1 MLIFFIVKNVKTN
14 KNEIYFSNLDG
25 KVEILSKTLNN
36 IQEKLGT
43 NINNNSKTE
52 EHLKN
57 MGERLAI
64 IDKAQTTFNLLND
77 RVNDLQNILSNKQ
90 LRGAFGEVQLEN
102 LVRDSLPFNA
112 YEFQKTLSNGNRV
125 DCLINLDYPPGP
137 ISIDSK
143 FPLENYRKYIKANN
157 LDMKN
162 KHLKDFRLSVLKH
175 IKDISERYILPGETG
190 EIAIMFL
197 PSESIYAEINIKL
210 EDVILKSREK
220 KVILC
225 GPDNL
230 MLLLN
235 TITGIL
241 KNAKMNKVAG
251 KIQDQVNF
259 LLKDLERLRERVGK
273 LKQHFDLAKKDIDDI
288 QISEDKIHNRG
299 LKIYSIDV
307 DDNIIDLE
315 NVKKIE

>member
-1 MLIFFIVKNVKTN
+1 MKTN

>member
-1 MLIFFIVKNVKTN
+1 MKTN
-14 KNEIYFSNLDG
+14 KNEIFFSNLDG

-36 IQEKLGT
+36 IQEKLGA
-43 NINNNSKTE
+43 NINNNTKTE

-112 YEFQKTLSNGNRV
+112 YEFQKTLTNGNRV

-157 LDMKN
+157 LDIKN

-259 LLKDLERLRERVGK
+259 LLKDLERLRDRVGK

-288 QISEDKIHNRG
+288 QTSEDKIHNRG
-299 LKIYSIDV
+299 VKIYSIDV

>member
-1 MLIFFIVKNVKTN
+1 MKTN

-157 LDMKN
+157 LEMKN